1 MISKQH
7 LQVSLEQ
14 VQFRLSI
21 VSKESLTSEIFEL
34 LRPCTTLAVVA

>member
-14 VQFRLSI
+14 VPLVPGFDC
-21 VSKESLTSEIFEL
+21 VETGANFGN
-34 LRPCTTLAVVA
+34 V